1 LEKCTPKIKLTTRK
15 GEKMDGELV
24 YIKEAIKELNQKKVK
39 NMGGEVVVGCGI
51 WEYNLELVADK
62 E

>member
-1 LEKCTPKIKLTTRK
+1 
-15 GEKMDGELV
+15 MDGELV